1 MNNKIPLIFTA
12 LIISFN
18 SVAEYSD
25 ELYQNQNLFINQVIL
40 TTVVI
45 VIILMV
51 ISWIVWKNHRNKQD
65 KIEAE
70 KRYAKGIKKFNE
82 SVDLMANMTKEQIAT
97 AVGLSERI
105 VVTLLMSKKI
115 KCLDFD
121 GTISIEERSR
131 LAKELK
137 VIGRLSP
144 EIICQFRQIKG
155 RVFKKTNAIQV
166 EYQSNNTNITA
177 AILSGTTITKR
188 MVTQLHCQNCYT
200 TWSVMAPNNWN

>member
-1 MNNKIPLIFTA
+1 MKNKIPLIFTA
-12 LIISFN
+12 LIFSLN
-18 SVAEYSD
+18 SHAEDTD
-25 ELYQNQNLFINQVIL
+25 ELYQNQNLFINQVIF
-40 TTVVI
+40 TTIVI
-45 VIILMV
+45 VIILM
-51 ISWIVWKNHRNKQD
+51 IIAWIVWKNYKNKKD

-70 KRYAKGIKKFNE
+70 KSYARGIKKFNE
-82 SVDLMANMTKEQIAT
+82 SVDSMANMTKEQIAT

-105 VVTLLMSKKI
+105 VVTLLMNKKI

-121 GTISIEERSR
+121 GTISFEERER
-131 LAKELK
+131 LAKELR

-144 EIICQFRQIKG
+144 EIICQLCQIKG

-166 EYQSNNTNITA
+166 EYHSNNTNMFS
-177 AILSGTTITKR
+177 AILSGTSITKR